1 MKRILK
7 NGLMKPIDLL
17 MIFAFGIISSAAF
30 SNDVC
35 NDPNKDDDFCKSKF
49 EHLAAIN
56 NQFNKTIMAGGIVN
70 ISQPPLII
78 VPEIQINVPA
88 TKKAQKHDILKQK
101 VNSRS
106 KTKQTLGLDKNYFAK
121 ILTALDAKG
130 KRQLNQCM
138 LKLTDKKL
146 GDYYPD
152 FSNELSTLKTVALTT
167 TKQPS
172 KLGSIISRSPS
183 QKECLKYLDF
193 ILMIS

>member
-1 MKRILK
+1 MKRIRK
-7 NGLMKPIDLL
+7 NGLRKPVDLL
-17 MIFAFGIISSAAF
+17 MIFAFGIISSAAL

-35 NDPNKDDDFCKSKF
+35 NDPKIDDGYCTSKF

-78 VPEIQINVPA
+78 VPEIQINVP
-88 TKKAQKHDILKQK
+88 TMKKAQNNDILKQK
-101 VNSRS
+101 VNGWS
-106 KTKQTLGLDKNYFAK
+106 KTKQTVGLDKNYFAK

-152 FSNELSTLKTVALTT
+152 FSKELSTLRTVALTT

>member
-7 NGLMKPIDLL
+7 KGLRKPVDLL
-17 MIFAFGIISSAAF
+17 MIFAFGIISSAAL

-35 NDPNKDDDFCKSKF
+35 NDPNIDDDCTSKF

-78 VPEIQINVPA
+78 VPEIQINVPT
-88 TKKAQKHDILKQK
+88 TKKAQNDDILKQK
-101 VNSRS
+101 VNGQS

-121 ILTALDAKG
+121 IMTALDAKG

>member
-1 MKRILK
+1 
-7 NGLMKPIDLL
+7 
-17 MIFAFGIISSAAF
+17 
-30 SNDVC
+30 
-35 NDPNKDDDFCKSKF
+35 
-49 EHLAAIN
+49 
-56 NQFNKTIMAGGIVN
+56 MAGGIVN

-78 VPEIQINVPA
+78 VPEIQINVPT
-88 TKKAQKHDILKQK
+88 TKKARKDVILKQK
-101 VNSRS
+101 VNGRS

-121 ILTALDAKG
+121 IIIALDAKG

>member
-7 NGLMKPIDLL
+7 NGFRKPIDLL
-17 MIFAFGIISSAAF
+17 IIFAFGIISSAAL

-35 NDPNKDDDFCKSKF
+35 NEPNIDDDYCTSRF

-78 VPEIQINVPA
+78 VPEIQINVP
-88 TKKAQKHDILKQK
+88 TKKKSQNDDILKQK
-101 VNSRS
+101 VNGRS

-121 ILTALDAKG
+121 IIAALDAKG

>member
-7 NGLMKPIDLL
+7 NGLRRTFDLL
-17 MIFAFGIISSAAF
+17 MIFAFGIISSAAL

-35 NDPNKDDDFCKSKF
+35 NDSKIDDDYCTSKF

-78 VPEIQINVPA
+78 VPEIQINVPT
-88 TKKAQKHDILKQK
+88 TKKAQNDDILKQK
-101 VNSRS
+101 VNGRS

-121 ILTALDAKG
+121 IINALDAKG

>member
-7 NGLMKPIDLL
+7 NGFRKPIDLL
-17 MIFAFGIISSAAF
+17 IIFAFGIISSAAL

-35 NDPNKDDDFCKSKF
+35 NEPNIDDDYCTSRF

-78 VPEIQINVPA
+78 VPEIQINVP
-88 TKKAQKHDILKQK
+88 TMKKAQNNDILKQK
-101 VNSRS
+101 VNGWS
-106 KTKQTLGLDKNYFAK
+106 KTKQTVGLDKNYFAK

-152 FSNELSTLKTVALTT
+152 FSKELSTLRTVALTT

>member
-7 NGLMKPIDLL
+7 KGLRKPVDLL
-17 MIFAFGIISSAAF
+17 MIFAFGIISSAAL

-35 NDPNKDDDFCKSKF
+35 NDPNIDNDYCTSKF

-56 NQFNKTIMAGGIVN
+56 NQFNKMIMAGGIVN

-78 VPEIQINVPA
+78 VPEIQINVPTA
-88 TKKAQKHDILKQK
+88 KKAQKDDILKQK
-101 VNSRS
+101 VNGQS

-121 ILTALDAKG
+121 IITALDAKG

-152 FSNELSTLKTVALTT
+152 FSNELSKLKTVALTT

-183 QKECLKYLDF
+183 QKECLEYLDF

>member
-7 NGLMKPIDLL
+7 NGFRKPIDLL
-17 MIFAFGIISSAAF
+17 IIFAFGILSSAAL

-35 NDPNKDDDFCKSKF
+35 NEPNIDDDYCTSRF

-78 VPEIQINVPA
+78 VPEIQINVPT
-88 TKKAQKHDILKQK
+88 TKKSQNDDILKQK
-101 VNSRS
+101 VNGRS

-121 ILTALDAKG
+121 IITALDAKG

-152 FSNELSTLKTVALTT
+152 FSKELSTLRTVALTT

>member
-7 NGLMKPIDLL
+7 NGLGKPVDLL
-17 MIFAFGIISSAAF
+17 MIFAFGIISSAAL

-35 NDPNKDDDFCKSKF
+35 SDPNIYDDYCTSKF

-78 VPEIQINVPA
+78 VPEIQINVPT
-88 TKKAQKHDILKQK
+88 TKKAQNDDILKQK
-101 VNSRS
+101 VNGRS

-121 ILTALDAKG
+121 ILTVLDAKG

-152 FSNELSTLKTVALTT
+152 FSNELSTLKTVTLTN

>member
-7 NGLMKPIDLL
+7 NGLRKPIDLL
-17 MIFAFGIISSAAF
+17 IIFAFGIISSAAL

-35 NDPNKDDDFCKSKF
+35 NEPNIDDYYCTSKF

-78 VPEIQINVPA
+78 VPEIQINVPK
-88 TKKAQKHDILKQK
+88 TRIAQKDDILKQK
-101 VNSRS
+101 VNGRS

>member
-7 NGLMKPIDLL
+7 NGLRRPVDLL
-17 MIFAFGIISSAAF
+17 MIFAFGIISSAAL

-35 NDPNKDDDFCKSKF
+35 NDPNIDDDYCTSKF

-78 VPEIQINVPA
+78 VPEIQINVPT
-88 TKKAQKHDILKQK
+88 TKKAQNDDILKQK
-101 VNSRS
+101 VNGRS

-146 GDYYPD
+146 GDYYPN

-172 KLGSIISRSPS
+172 KLGLFISRSPS

-193 ILMIS
+193 ILMIG

>member
-1 MKRILK
+1 M
-7 NGLMKPIDLL
+7 
-17 MIFAFGIISSAAF
+17 
-30 SNDVC
+30 
-35 NDPNKDDDFCKSKF
+35 
-49 EHLAAIN
+49 
-56 NQFNKTIMAGGIVN
+56 
-70 ISQPPLII
+70 
-78 VPEIQINVPA
+78 
-88 TKKAQKHDILKQK
+88 
-101 VNSRS
+101 
-106 KTKQTLGLDKNYFAK
+106 
-121 ILTALDAKG
+121 TALDAKG

-152 FSNELSTLKTVALTT
+152 FSNELSKLKTVALTT

>member
-7 NGLMKPIDLL
+7 KGLRKPVDLL
-17 MIFAFGIISSAAF
+17 MIFAFGIISSAAL

-35 NDPNKDDDFCKSKF
+35 NDPKTDDDYCTSKF

-78 VPEIQINVPA
+78 VPEIQINVPT
-88 TKKAQKHDILKQK
+88 TKKAQNDDILKQK
-101 VNSRS
+101 VNGQS

-121 ILTALDAKG
+121 IMTALDAKG

-152 FSNELSTLKTVALTT
+152 FSNELSTLKTVTLTT

-183 QKECLKYLDF
+183 QKECFK
-193 ILMIS
+193 

>member
-7 NGLMKPIDLL
+7 NGLRRTFDLL
-17 MIFAFGIISSAAF
+17 MIFAFGIISSAAL

-35 NDPNKDDDFCKSKF
+35 NDSKIDDDYCTSKF

-78 VPEIQINVPA
+78 VPEIQINVPT
-88 TKKAQKHDILKQK
+88 TKKAQNDDILKQK
-101 VNSRS
+101 VNGRS

-121 ILTALDAKG
+121 IITALDAKG

>member
-7 NGLMKPIDLL
+7 NRFRKPIDLL
-17 MIFAFGIISSAAF
+17 MIFAFGMISSAAL

-35 NDPNKDDDFCKSKF
+35 NDPNIDDDYCKSKF

-78 VPEIQINVPA
+78 VPEIQINVP
-88 TKKAQKHDILKQK
+88 TMKKARKNDILKQK
-101 VNSRS
+101 VSGRS

>member
-7 NGLMKPIDLL
+7 NGLRKPVDLL
-17 MIFAFGIISSAAF
+17 MIFAFGVISSAAL

-35 NDPNKDDDFCKSKF
+35 NDPNIDNDYCTSKF

-56 NQFNKTIMAGGIVN
+56 NQFNKMIMAGGIVN

-78 VPEIQINVPA
+78 LPEIQINVPT
-88 TKKAQKHDILKQK
+88 TKKAQKNDILKQK
-101 VNSRS
+101 VNGRS

-121 ILTALDAKG
+121 IISALDAKG